1 MLSIT
6 EAIELAEQIYK
17 EKRFLPLG
25 MYDWQADAIRL
36 AEANAFTGPQL
47 AAIFGRHP
55 QYVGDVLRAHFGS
68 DPTRKRRAFSGVAG
82 NFNPESLAR
91 LGYLRERWAA
101 RRGGRERITPQ
112 MQALMWDCIQDGNGL
127 SVISHLTG
135 IPRPTLVKIKK
146 KGEERGYIAEEDEG

>member
-6 EAIELAEQIYK
+6 EAIELAENVYK

-55 QYVGDVLRAHFGS
+55 QYVGDVLRAHFGADS
-68 DPTRKRRAFSGVAG
+68 TRKRRAFSGVAG
-82 NFNPESLAR
+82 KFNPETLAR

-101 RRGGRERITPQ
+101 RRGKRERITHQ
-112 MQALMWDCIQDGNGL
+112 MQALMWDCIEEGNGL

-135 IPRPTLVKIKK
+135 IPRPTLVKVK
-146 KGEERGYIAEEDEG
+146 ERGETHGFIPEDEEE